1 MQDAVVATRSVAGP
15 LTWITGIIIASLT
28 GILYLDILVDLAN
41 EWWTQPEASYGLLIP
56 PFALYVA
63 YLKKNETLSLP
74 AQPSSAGLMLI
85 ALACLVLITGKLASE
100 FFLTRIS
107 FVPMLG
113 GLVWTFW
120 GFARFRSLAFPLIL
134 LLTMVPPPVIVYN
147 AAAAPLQ
154 LLASRIAADLAQFVG
169 VSIYRD
175 GNIIHLAN
183 TSLGV
188 AEACSGLHSLSALIV
203 ASLLLGFLE
212 NGSLWARVMV
222 VVLSIP
228 LAIAVNVLRV
238 TGTAILADFHS
249 EFALG
254 YYHAFSG
261 WLVFVLGF
269 ALLWLVSKIIF
280 RFGGHRP

>member
-183 TSLGV
+183 TS
-188 AEACSGLHSLSALIV
+188 
-203 ASLLLGFLE
+203 
-212 NGSLWARVMV
+212 
-222 VVLSIP
+222 
-228 LAIAVNVLRV
+228 
-238 TGTAILADFHS
+238 
-249 EFALG
+249 
-254 YYHAFSG
+254 
-261 WLVFVLGF
+261 
-269 ALLWLVSKIIF
+269 
-280 RFGGHRP
+280 